1 MITLRRSTSLSIFHT
16 IKIATVYFW
25 SLPTA
30 CHILGISSMIFSKI
44 TKIEKELSTK
54 IVLASQ
60 EENTHT
66 LVEKH
71 IYNVQVLQT
80 SELLIKYF

>member
-1 MITLRRSTSLSIFHT
+1 MSIFPT

-30 CHILGISSMIFSKI
+30 CHILGINTYFFYDFFSKI

-54 IVLASQ
+54 IILASQ

-66 LVEKH
+66 LVEKR